1 MRRLTQREKDYI
13 NKMVDSYPS
22 FSVYVFFVSQNLHS
36 SKDLLELSFLL
47 WFLEDNG
54 YVYVSQNAPKYFFA
68 ISDLN
73 LNRYVNSLYDSL
85 RERVSSLLMK
95 DVYITDQLRLLR
107 ENNYQSIE
115 EEQLNLSKQ
124 LLENALIQT
133 KEAKAQSDEA
143 LKQTNEALNQTVE
156 ARAQTQQALNQTK
169 EAQKQTFES
178 KAQTQQA
185 LDQTEQAKVQTQQA
199 LDQTEQAKVQ
209 TQRAQDQ
216 LEESIKQ
223 TKYAR
228 WTFYASFVTLIVSS
242 LIAAIPIIRPSQ
254 PGSSVPDNTGIID
267 SLCLKTDYEK
277 RIDSVSI
284 NVPKDS
290 SLFKIAVS
298 DSDFI
303 NQNQQ

>member
-185 LDQTEQAKVQTQQA
+185 LDQTEQAKVQTQ
-199 LDQTEQAKVQ
+199 
-209 TQRAQDQ
+209 RAQDQ